1 MLISFAE
8 WYVRNRPSV
17 LTTLNISVIC
27 ILGWPDLSKLAV
39 FRDSTQDRMY
49 LTMQPTNYAEMYPLI
64 ILQDYT
70 ESQDNFSE
78 NLIQNAK

>member
-1 MLISFAE
+1 
-8 WYVRNRPSV
+8 
-17 LTTLNISVIC
+17 
-27 ILGWPDLSKLAV
+27 
-39 FRDSTQDRMY
+39 MY

-78 NLIQNAK
+78 SLIQNAK